1 MRQREYQFIFF
12 LNIKH
17 SFYSETE
24 LGKKHSHT
32 WELEV
37 SMHPMENEL
46 VRFREVEQVI
56 QDYLERFQ
64 DKYLNMIKPFD
75 RLNPS
80 IENFLDHVAGDID
93 QRMREKDWEIK
104 ELRISENPTRT
115 YAIDRLRMDELEMHT
130 DMIGQGVTETV
141 MAEAAVTEAVAE
153 PESSPATED
162 AKKPETDGCAAKV
175 TKQEVPVPKLVTN
188 WLIDTK
194 ELRVKTQTAG
204 NMTRIVITV
213 P

>member
-37 SMHPMENEL
+37 SMHPMGNEL
-46 VRFREVEQVI
+46 VRFREAEQVI

-75 RLNPS
+75 CLNPS

-93 QRMREKDWEIK
+93 RRMREKEWEIR

-115 YAIDRLRMDELEMHT
+115 YAIDRLRMDELENHAGLN
-130 DMIGQGVTETV
+130 DRSVAEAV
-141 MAEAAVTEAVAE
+141 VAEAAVTEALAETENAAPIEAVDNTETDAGEERVMQQEE
-153 PESSPATED
+153 PE
-162 AKKPETDGCAAKV
+162 
-175 TKQEVPVPKLVTN
+175 PKIVTN

-204 NMTRIVITV
+204 CMTRIVITV

>member
-1 MRQREYQFIFF
+1 
-12 LNIKH
+12 
-17 SFYSETE
+17 
-24 LGKKHSHT
+24 
-32 WELEV
+32 
-37 SMHPMENEL
+37 MHPMGNEL
-46 VRFREVEQVI
+46 VRFREAEQVI

-75 RLNPS
+75 CLNPS

-93 QRMREKDWEIK
+93 RRMREKEWEIK

-130 DMIGQGVTETV
+130 DMIGQGVTEAV
-141 MAEAAVTEAVAE
+141 RAEAAVTEAVAE

-162 AKKPETDGCAAKV
+162 AKKPETDGCAESV
-175 TKQEVPVPKLVTN
+175 TKQEVPEPKLVTN

-204 NMTRIVITV
+204 SMTRIVITV